1 MASCAGLLTENMT
14 KEKNIQKILVF
25 KPSSLGDILHVFP
38 ALQILR
44 DNYPEA
50 VLDFVVNTEFAPL
63 LDFSPFPV
71 RKRILFERKK
81 LSRLTTAPKAFF
93 SLLKNLRQEKYDLVI
108 DFQGLLRSSFLAWTS
123 SRKPCAL
130 CGFDSPREKVSRLF
144 YSRRVKTK
152 TNHAV
157 EKNVELANFAIG
169 TECAVPSPVVPIDG
183 KFRKNFAG
191 LPDNYLLLLPGAR
204 WESKCFPAKLFA
216 EISIKVNRKHPGVH
230 FVIAG
235 SKAEI
240 PRAEELKSHLPD
252 GFPVTDLTG
261 KTSLGE
267 LFALTEKAAA
277 VVCND
282 SGPMHIAALLQT
294 PVFAFFGP
302 TDPEKTG
309 PWDQGERVFR
319 TGCSCAVCMKKQC
332 PLPETLCH
340 AVDPEKVSAAI
351 SEQIYQK
358 EQS

>member
-1 MASCAGLLTENMT
+1 MASRAGVLTKKMT

-38 ALQILR
+38 ALQILH

-81 LSRLTTAPKAFF
+81 LSCLTTAPEAFF

-108 DFQGLLRSSFLAWTS
+108 DFQGLLRSSFFAWMS
-123 SRKPCAL
+123 SHKPGSL
-130 CGFDSPREKVSRLF
+130 CGFDSPREKVSKIF
-144 YSRRVKTK
+144 YSRRAKTK
-152 TNHAV
+152 TSHAV

-169 TECAVPSPVVPIDG
+169 ADCAVPSPVVPIDDR
-183 KFRKNFAG
+183 FRKNFAE

-216 EISIKVNRKHPGVH
+216 EISVEVSRKHSDVH

-252 GFPVTDLTG
+252 DFPVTDLTG

-309 PWDQGERVFR
+309 PWNQGKRVFK
-319 TGCSCAVCMKKQC
+319 TDCDCAVCMKKQC

-340 AVDPEKVSAAI
+340 AVDPGKVSSAI
-351 SEQIYQK
+351 FEQIYRK
-358 EQS
+358 EQL